1 MFGRIG
7 SQPDR
12 RTLRIRPRPRLCQGY
27 ERRLDRLWDGQGVR
41 GGTLEE
47 RCGIV
52 SRPLLSTYYVFV
64 RFG

>member
-7 SQPDR
+7 RQPDR
-12 RTLRIRPRPRLCQGY
+12 RTLRIRPRPCLCQGY

-41 GGTLEE
+41 GGTPQE

-52 SRPLLSTYYVFV
+52 SRSLLSTYAFL
-64 RFG
+64 

>member
-12 RTLRIRPRPRLCQGY
+12 GTLRVCPRSRLCQGY

-52 SRPLLSTYYVFV
+52 SRPSLSTSVFI
-64 RFG
+64 